1 MAIIKTENTKT
12 QPQLREV
19 QNKIYLR
26 GALGLQLDLSSN
38 SLPVYE
44 ALASEVRLKI
54 LQKIS
59 QKEYS
64 ITELAAELGLSKA
77 ITTKHVQKLEQA
89 RLVQADRSKSG
100 HKKVPRLMVDSI
112 EVEFPCKIYSSYSS
126 YQDDIQVGH
135 YTGFEVSPTC
145 GLAGL
150 DAGIGKFDDPRSFVD
165 PNHFNA
171 AMLWFSAGYVEYM
184 IPNRL
189 EEKQTPKMLEIS
201 MELAS
206 EFPYSNNV
214 WPSDIGFSING
225 VKVGTWTC
233 PGNFSDTRGFYTP
246 QWWHDDLSQYGLLKH
261 LRISES
267 ETSIDGQVLSQV
279 GLDDLKLR
287 EKDFIVLRIIA
298 SKEETHSGG
307 VTIFGRGFG
316 NYDQN
321 IFVSLYYC

>member
-1 MAIIKTENTKT
+1 M
-12 QPQLREV
+12 
-19 QNKIYLR
+19 
-26 GALGLQLDLSSN
+26 QLDLSCN

-44 ALASEVRLKI
+44 ALASEVRLNI

-64 ITELAAELGLSKA
+64 LTELADELGMSKA
-77 ITTKHVQKLEQA
+77 VVTKHVQKLEQVH
-89 RLVQADRSKSG
+89 LVQASRGVTG

-112 EVEFPCKIYSSYSS
+112 EVEFPCKIYSSYSF

-135 YTGFEVSPTC
+135 YTRFEVCPTC
-145 GLAGL
+145 GLVGL
-150 DAGIGKFDDPRSFVD
+150 DGNIGKFDDPRSFVD
-165 PNHFNA
+165 PNHYNA
-171 AMLWFSAGYVEYM
+171 AMIWFSSGYVEYM

-189 EEKQTPKMLEIS
+189 EKEQTPKMLEIS

-206 EFPYSNNV
+206 EFPYSNNM
-214 WPSDIGFSING
+214 WPSDISFFVNG

-246 QWWHDDLSQYGLLKH
+246 QWWGDDLSQYGLLKH
-261 LRISES
+261 LRVSES

-279 GLDDLKLR
+279 GLADLKLG
-287 EKDFIVLRIIA
+287 EKTFIVLRIAA
-298 SKEETHSGG
+298 SKEEVHSGG

-316 NYDQN
+316 NYDQS
-321 IFVSLYYC
+321 ISVSLYYC